1 MPNRLVSE
9 PSANLDN
16 CFRKSFTKILPWLEK
31 FLRHTELQPRYH
43 IYTCLLQETLQNIN
57 FLEKRENT
65 YQYFEQIYSLQS
77 QLFDLVAYL
86 DHEKDYDTN
95 FLEEGFRENFYKHS
109 LTMLHWCI
117 SALVFQPNTNK
128 SEHFYGDSIS
138 KSLNDPYHT
147 NSLFRDH
154 FIDVYANNSAET
166 SIIHTFDWI
175 FGYLKF
181 LLTPPAPEHVY
192 FHNVDMLRSTKP
204 IKRLKDLQGNAQDS
218 QALANYITS
227 EITTWDDQIV
237 VDFMKNQLYNF
248 QAIQH
253 YIKENSQELY
263 SHEKDPRKGNGEL
276 LWQLEC
282 YAENAENEPIRE
294 LTLALAQL
302 QKVYQCNI
310 PESPQHIMCGR
321 DENEYEWM
329 PDTDPRW
336 QKILHEDL
344 SSARSRP
351 HTRLESLVMEAKKIP
366 AQLHP
371 KSFHTLARA
380 WRKKDPNYRK
390 LSTHEQNILK
400 DRDARLRKIARSI
413 KKSVI
418 LRFPNNLSFD
428 VVSGSTGTL
437 CTSIYDR
444 TKYLDFQKHLPANIL
459 PAQRENDICTLVKE
473 EEKMTYAQDEFERL
487 CIENDKLLQALVLR
501 KLSDS
506 QKESINTQN
515 TEITDINLNVEYNIV
530 KKIPDRS
537 LIHTCEQ
544 ILSKCKNT
552 SNPIF
557 LLISCT
563 VQHLKNG
570 NAVPLSSPL
579 YREYRDSSTP
589 EGNNTRATLSRLGK
603 NLGGLL
609 NKFQQ
614 NNHAEQAH
622 AIITE
627 LETLKPFIPHG
638 SQRGIEGR
646 LMILKP
652 KLSKLTNDIANQ
664 DKISTLIRYM
674 QQENGLIENHP
685 SLHNYIKLSTT
696 SSPLTAPQR
705 TFTINEQTHLAQ
717 ESGSIISSETVLKF
731 NANRAPTKNESHLQY
746 ANNVVE
752 KRPIDPLTRSYF
764 TRFEEEQ
771 LKQQG
776 WKYGIMPT
784 GEVDYINMAHCLSA
798 DQFVNNQLNDD
809 AIRNEHDIFE
819 SDEIANVS
827 TNSSV
832 LNIVDTA
839 QQNRQERLKIAFKEF
854 YDTAKKASNHSL
866 LKNLTFLVHKYHNR
880 TCIDKSVD
888 NSYDNALNKLSSLYY
903 ILQGGHDAP
912 QIPKFS
918 YEIPQSLCENMFE
931 INIKPQGMITTNP
944 WIVRTILLTSQY
956 LNYKSFK
963 HPSMFYKNAHC
974 ALAGSLEFY
983 KKFTPETEPNSASIP
998 YDYEQATCDGSHD
1011 TFTLTDLKEIIC
1023 IINYLNEATKQYN
1036 SLSNES
1042 ILNELQATQKTLK
1055 QKLTDI
1061 ALCAYLHSGVDQTK
1075 LQEIEKDLFPII
1087 GPAHSASIR
1096 HQVELYQ
1103 RCWKITPF
1111 YISMY
1116 STLTSLLNTA
1126 YFNKPGQI
1134 DIIEKFQEKM
1144 AELHEKCKTFE
1155 ANTSTPMPVKTIRL
1169 TDSHNPFFKNKNI
1182 YTNFENILQEINCFL
1197 GCSFPTHPLP
1207 ELDELIE
1214 NLNSFQKGCNNTPRM
1229 MPKLRV

>member
-1 MPNRLVSE
+1 MPNRIVSE
-9 PSANLDN
+9 PSTNLDSY
-16 CFRKSFTKILPWLEK
+16 FRKSFTNIQPWLDK
-31 FLRHTELQPRYH
+31 FLRHTEPQPRYH
-43 IYTCLLQETLQNIN
+43 TYTCLLQETLQNVN
-57 FLEKRENT
+57 FLEKKEKT
-65 YQYFEQIYSLQS
+65 YQYFEKIYSLQS

-86 DHEKDYDTN
+86 DHEKNYDTN

-117 SALVFQPNTNK
+117 SALVFQPSTNK
-128 SEHFYGDSIS
+128 SEHFYGDSVS
-138 KSLNDPYHT
+138 ESLNDPYHT

-154 FIDVYANNSAET
+154 FIDVYTKNSEET
-166 SIIHTFDWI
+166 SIIHTFDWV

-192 FHNVDMLRSTKP
+192 FHNIDMLRSTKP
-204 IKRLKDLQGNAQDS
+204 IKRLKDLQGNTQDS

-227 EITTWDDQIV
+227 EITTWDDQVV

-263 SHEKDPRKGNGEL
+263 SHEKDRKENAEL

-282 YAENAENEPIRE
+282 YAENAESEPIRE

-310 PESPQHIMCGR
+310 PESPQHIMCGGQ
-321 DENEYEWM
+321 DENDYEWV

-336 QKILHEDL
+336 QQILHEDL

-366 AQLHP
+366 AQLHS

-380 WRKKDPNYRK
+380 WRKKDPNYKK
-390 LSTHEQNILK
+390 LGTFEQNILK
-400 DRDARLRKIARSI
+400 ARDLRLRKIARYI

-437 CTSIYDR
+437 CASIYDR
-444 TKYLDFQKHLPANIL
+444 TKYLDFQKHLPTNIL
-459 PAQRENDICTLVKE
+459 PTQRENDICTLVKE
-473 EEKMTYAQDEFERL
+473 AEKMTQAQNEFEQ
-487 CIENDKLLQALVLR
+487 CCTENDKLLQALVLR
-501 KLSDS
+501 KLCDS

-515 TEITDINLNVEYNIV
+515 TETDINLNTEYNIV

-537 LIHTCEQ
+537 IVHTCEE
-544 ILSKCKNT
+544 ILRKCKNT
-552 SNPIF
+552 TNPIY
-557 LLISCT
+557 LLLSCT
-563 VQHLKNG
+563 IQHLKNG

-579 YREYRDSSTP
+579 NREYRNNSTQ
-589 EGNNTRATLSRLGK
+589 EGNEYLETLSTVGK
-603 NLGGLL
+603 NLGELL
-609 NKFQQ
+609 NEFHEK
-614 NNHAEQAH
+614 NHADQAH
-622 AIITE
+622 AVINE
-627 LETLKPFIPHG
+627 LEALKPFIPNG

-652 KLSKLTNDIANQ
+652 KLSKLSNDVANQ
-664 DKISTLIRYM
+664 DKISTLIKYM

-685 SLHNYIKLSTT
+685 SLLNYIKLSST
-696 SSPLTAPQR
+696 SSPLNTPQR
-705 TFTINEQTHLAQ
+705 TFRINENTHLAQ

-731 NANRAPTKNESHLQY
+731 NANRAPTKSESHLQY

-784 GEVDYINMAHCLSA
+784 GEADYINMAHCISA

-809 AIRNEHDIFE
+809 AIRNEQNIFE
-819 SDEIANVS
+819 PDEIDNTLLN
-827 TNSSV
+827 TNSPNLGV
-832 LNIVDTA
+832 TA
-839 QQNRQERLKIAFKEF
+839 QHSLQERLKIAFQEF
-854 YDTAKKASNHSL
+854 YDTTKKESNHSL
-866 LKNLTFLVHKYHNR
+866 LKNLSILVHKYHNR
-880 TCIDKSVD
+880 TCIDRSVD
-888 NSYDNALNKLSSLYY
+888 NAYDNALNKFSSLYL
-903 ILQGGHDAP
+903 ILQGGNIAP
-912 QIPKFS
+912 QVPKFS
-918 YEIPQSLCENMFE
+918 YEIPQSLCEKLLE

-998 YDYEQATCDGSHD
+998 YDYEQATCDGSHN

-1023 IINYLNEATKQYN
+1023 ITNYLNEATKQYN
-1036 SLSNES
+1036 SLSDES
-1042 ILNELQATQKTLK
+1042 ILDELQTTQKILK

-1075 LQEIEKDLFPII
+1075 LLEIEKDLFPII

-1096 HQVELYQ
+1096 HQVELYK
-1103 RCWKITPF
+1103 RCLEITEF
-1111 YISMY
+1111 YTSIYES
-1116 STLTSLLNTA
+1116 LTSQLNTA

-1134 DIIEKFQEKM
+1134 AIIEKFQEKM
-1144 AELHEKCKTFE
+1144 AELHDKCKNFKD
-1155 ANTSTPMPVKTIRL
+1155 NTSTPMPVKTISL
-1169 TDSHNPFFKNKNI
+1169 TDIHNPFFKNKNI
-1182 YTNFENILQEINCFL
+1182 YTSFENILQEINCFL
-1197 GCSFPTHPLP
+1197 GCSFPAYPLP

-1214 NLNSFQKGCNNTPRM
+1214 NLNTFQKEYNNTPRM
-1229 MPKLRV
+1229 MPKLKT